1 MVIRD
6 YQALISRLRAAA
18 AQPNVEMVQIGEFV
32 SCGQQYEMFTLLVGK
47 PSQDKKNAMIDAGI
61 HGDEPAGVEAAI
73 RFVEQNATN
82 DALLERCSF
91 TVFACNNPTGWE
103 RNTRENVDGI
113 DLNREFNLRRQAP
126 EARIISDALQ
136 GKCFDLVFE
145 MHEDVDSPGF
155 YMYEIAE
162 DPLMYIGEQV
172 IEAVKSIGCPVNMN
186 ECIEGADASNGLI
199 RPQIV
204 RFRKTR
210 LPLAIYAWRTC
221 GGHVITLEPPASKLS
236 MDERVR
242 VQLMGL
248 TIALDACA
256 ATEQR

>member
-1 MVIRD
+1 MAIRD

-18 AQPNVEMVQIGEFV
+18 AQPNVEMNQIGEFV
-32 SCGQQYEMFTLLVGK
+32 SCGQKYEMFTLQVGS
-47 PSQDKKNAMIDAGI
+47 PSAEKKNAMLDAGI

-73 RFVEQNATN
+73 RFVEQNAIN
-82 DALLERCSF
+82 EALLDRCAF

-103 RNTRENVDGI
+103 RDTRENADGI
-113 DLNREFNLRRQAP
+113 DVNREFNLRKQTP

-136 GKCFDLVFE
+136 GRCFDLVFE
-145 MHEDVDSPGF
+145 MHEDVDSHGF

-162 DPLMYIGEQV
+162 DPSSYIGERI
-172 IEAVKSIGCPVNMN
+172 IEAVLATGCPVNMD
-186 ECIEGADASNGLI
+186 ECIEGAQAANGLI
-199 RPQIV
+199 RPKIV

-236 MDERVR
+236 MDDRVR
-242 VQLMGL
+242 IQLLGL

-256 ATEQR
+256 AAEQK